1 MASITWGAPKQFCN
15 PVEEKDR
22 NWPQKSLPGGGQ
34 QQCGPTNSIL
44 ATAACPPNFDLR
56 QSTTSKTP
64 LATRPNWGKSVP
76 VHECSDW
83 VFFVRASIS
92 FSSIVAR
99 QGEPKEHNQRQKHS
113 ETRARHNSYRNLEPE
128 HQLSSTYHIWLSEPD
143 CWLLTLFILQSSKL
157 FLWQQLWQQL
167 PGHSKDKAPK
177 KLATKL

>member
-1 MASITWGAPKQFCN
+1 MAPITWGAPSSFASPSKRDTETDCRRVYPAATTSN
-15 PVEEKDR
+15 AGLPIPY
-22 NWPQKSLPGGGQ
+22 WPQQHARQILPFGKAQ
-34 QQCGPTNSIL
+34 LQKL
-44 ATAACPPNFDLR
+44 
-56 QSTTSKTP
+56 
-64 LATRPNWGKSVP
+64 LATRPNWGKSAP

-83 VFFVRASIS
+83 VFFVKASIS

-128 HQLSSTYHIWLSEPD
+128 HQLSSTYDYLSLIAG
-143 CWLLTLFILQSSKL
+143 CWFFSSSNPPNF